1 MNLMKNNST
10 ASRWV
15 NHHVGNI
22 QNGGPSG
29 PALLPEG
36 IQTQVS
42 GIGIC
47 FVRSALLPVGI
58 QTQVSGEEICFVR
71 PALLPVGIQ
80 TQVSGDE
87 KFLERIRQLEDELD
101 KARFIQGNL
110 LTQQSRE
117 LRQEK
122 QEKERKKKYFSE
134 IIRRKDEKIKGLR
147 NGKQN

>member
-42 GIGIC
+42 G
-47 FVRSALLPVGI
+47 
-58 QTQVSGEEICFVR
+58 
-71 PALLPVGIQ
+71 
-80 TQVSGDE
+80 DE

-101 KARFIQGNL
+101 KASQGPWMYKCWEVNYNQRENIANLGNL

>member
-101 KARFIQGNL
+101 KARFIQ
-110 LTQQSRE
+110 E
-117 LRQEK
+117 
-122 QEKERKKKYFSE
+122 
-134 IIRRKDEKIKGLR
+134 
-147 NGKQN
+147 GK

>member
-29 PALLPEG
+29 PALLPE
-36 IQTQVS
+36 
-42 GIGIC
+42 
-47 FVRSALLPVGI
+47 
-58 QTQVSGEEICFVR
+58 
-71 PALLPVGIQ
+71 GIQ